1 MVRESRPSFRSPTG
15 RGTPLNGVQRRFE
28 ACREHDAWHK
38 AMCKRNIANMVVSAD
53 HARKEGG
60 KLGCLSNNN
69 IPKKTN
75 YSFGKGL
82 SLFLNRS
89 RHPPC
94 SCSSVDQ
101 SRRVLT
107 LWSWVRIP
115 PGARDPYEYAD
126 RFVPSCGSVEWWQ
139 SGRMRLSRKQQGC
152 KPPEVRILPTP
163 RTPHENRSHEGVY
176 RGLAGVPVLKTLAW
190 MVGRAAKAQSC

>member
-1 MVRESRPSFRSPTG
+1 M
-15 RGTPLNGVQRRFE
+15 
-28 ACREHDAWHK
+28 DAQ
-38 AMCKRNIANMVVSAD
+38 ATTIFQ
-53 HARKEGG
+53 
-60 KLGCLSNNN
+60 
-69 IPKKTN
+69 KTN

-94 SCSSVDQ
+94 SRSSADQ

-115 PGARDPYEYAD
+115 PGARDPHEYVN
-126 RFVPSCGSVEWWQ
+126 RFVPSCGSVEWWR
-139 SGRMRLSRKQQGC
+139 SGRMRLSRKRQGR

-163 RTPHENRSHEGVY
+163 RVPHESSH
-176 RGLAGVPVLKTLAW
+176 AGPIEAWPVCPVLKTPAWDGGPCGKGAVPLRLLGRKPPASSTLASSASRSA
-190 MVGRAAKAQSC
+190 MC

>member
-1 MVRESRPSFRSPTG
+1 MFGSLLTHGFVKPNDTVPFFPMTGIPFFPSLSGCPGRYRPRRSTVVRDSRPSSRSPTG
-15 RGTPLNGVQRRFE
+15 RGTPLNGVRRRFE

-38 AMCKRNIANMVVSAD
+38 AMCKRNIANTVVSAD

-60 KLGCLSNNN
+60 KRGCPGNNN

-94 SCSSVDQ
+94 SRSSAEQ

-115 PGARDPYEYAD
+115 PGARDPHEYVNQ
-126 RFVPSCGSVEWWQ
+126 FVPSCGSLE
-139 SGRMRLSRKQQGC
+139 
-152 KPPEVRILPTP
+152 
-163 RTPHENRSHEGVY
+163 
-176 RGLAGVPVLKTLAW
+176 
-190 MVGRAAKAQSC
+190 

>member
-1 MVRESRPSFRSPTG
+1 MVRNSRPSSRSPTG
-15 RGTPLNGVQRRFE
+15 RGTPLNGVRRRFE

-38 AMCKRNIANMVVSAD
+38 AMCKRNIANPVVSAD

-60 KLGCLSNNN
+60 KRGCPGNNN
-69 IPKKTN
+69 IPKTN

-94 SCSSVDQ
+94 SRSSVDQ

-107 LWSWVRIP
+107 LRSWVRIP
-115 PGARDPYEYAD
+115 PGARDPHEYVNQ
-126 RFVPSCGSVEWWQ
+126 FVPSCGSVEWRR
-139 SGRMRLSRKQQGC
+139 SGRMRLSRKRQGR

-163 RTPHENRSHEGVY
+163 RTPHENRSH
-176 RGLAGVPVLKTLAW
+176 AGPIEVWPARPRSETPAW
-190 MVGRAAKAQSC
+190 MVSRAAKAQSC